1 MIKLPIKVAIGKNFL
16 NVIKDNYKK
25 ILNII
30 CNGDTLESF
39 SLSSGKRK
47 MINMNPAFPGSLNY
61 FTFILLDN
69 IDSKLLYISVYMIR
83 GSSLLFKL

>member
-47 MINMNPAFPGSLNY
+47 MIDLE
-61 FTFILLDN
+61 
-69 IDSKLLYISVYMIR
+69 
-83 GSSLLFKL
+83 